1 MIKYLCMYKDS
12 REKRMKHV
20 FILNPASGKG
30 DGAEKLK
37 SGLLALDCDYEVHE
51 TTGHLDATEFVRDY
65 CKNYKGDV
73 RFYACGGD
81 GTIKEV
87 ADGII
92 GYKNASMSV
101 YPIGS
106 GNDFVRYFGGAESFL
121 NLAAIT
127 SAEDAPTDMIKIS
140 LGDGRV
146 ESSVNVANFGF
157 EACAANI
164 MDKVRRKPIIGGKNS
179 YTTGIIGAIFKAMKN
194 HGKIYADGELIN
206 PKGTFILCTAANGSF
221 VGGGYKC
228 APRASVNDG
237 YLEVCMIRP
246 VSIITLARLIGV
258 YKVGG
263 HLDDK
268 RFQKYLVYRR
278 VKKLEVK
285 ADRPFPL
292 ALDGECFE
300 TTSLVAEVVEGAI
313 RFAAPSEKEA
323 AIVK

>member
-1 MIKYLCMYKDS
+1 
-12 REKRMKHV
+12 MKHV

-30 DGAEKLK
+30 DGAEKLRA
-37 SGLLALDCDYEVHE
+37 GLSALKCDYEVHE
-51 TTGHLDATEFVRDY
+51 TTGHLDATEFVRAY
-65 CKNYKGDV
+65 CEKYGGEV

-87 ADGII
+87 AEGIM

-106 GNDFVRYFGGAESFL
+106 GNDFVRYFGGADKFL
-121 NLAAIT
+121 DLEAIT
-127 SAEDAPTDMIKIS
+127 SAGEVTTDMIKIT
-140 LGDGRV
+140 LADGSV
-146 ESSVNVANFGF
+146 ESSINVANFGF
-157 EACAANI
+157 EACAASI
-164 MDKVRRKPIIGGKNS
+164 MDKVRRKPIIGGRNS
-179 YTTGIIGAIFKAMKN
+179 YTTGVVGAIFKAMKN
-194 HGKIYADGELIN
+194 RGKIYADGELIN

-237 YLEVCMIRP
+237 YLEVCMVRP
-246 VSIITLARLIGV
+246 ISIFTLARLIGV
-258 YKVGG
+258 YKAGR
-263 HLDDK
+263 HLDDEK
-268 RFQKYLVYRR
+268 FQKYLEYRR

-285 ADRPFPL
+285 GDKPFPI

-300 TTSLVAEVVEGAI
+300 TTSLCAEVVEGAI
-313 RFAAPSEKEA
+313 RFAAPSKKEA

>member
-1 MIKYLCMYKDS
+1 
-12 REKRMKHV
+12 MKHV

-30 DGAEKLK
+30 DGVEKLK
-37 SGLLALDCDYEVHE
+37 SGLASLDCDYEVHE
-51 TTGHLDATEFVRDY
+51 TTGHLDATEFVRAY
-65 CKNYKGDV
+65 CEKYADAV

-87 ADGII
+87 ADGIA
-92 GYKNASMSV
+92 GFPNASMSV

-106 GNDFVRYFGGAESFL
+106 GNDFVRYFGGADKFFD
-121 NLAAIT
+121 LAAIT
-127 SAEDAPTDMIKIS
+127 SAEEIVTDMTKVT
-140 LGDGRV
+140 LADGRV
-146 ESSVNVANFGF
+146 ESSINVANFGF
-157 EACAANI
+157 EACVASI
-164 MDKVRRKPIIGGKNS
+164 MDKVRRKPLIGGKNS
-179 YTTGIIGAIFKAMKN
+179 YTTGIVGAIFKAMKN
-194 HGKIYADGELIN
+194 RGKIYADGELLN
-206 PKGTFILCTAANGSF
+206 PKGTFILCTAANGAF

-246 VSIITLARLIGV
+246 VSIFTLIRLIGV
-258 YKVGG
+258 YKAGG
-263 HLDDK
+263 HLEDK
-268 RFQKYLVYRR
+268 RFKKYIVYRR

-285 ADRPFPL
+285 ADKPFPL

-300 TTSLVAEVVEGAI
+300 TTSLCAEVVEGAV